1 MGSVIGSVTLKRV
14 HPILTGARWILV
26 APMSLEALKSSLA
39 SGEPAGDGE
48 EIVVYDE
55 LGVVIGQLIA
65 FSEGGEAAAPFSPKK
80 VPVDAYCGLLLD
92 QVVLE
97 DRK

>member
-39 SGEPAGDGE
+39 SGEPAGEGE
-48 EIVVYDE
+48 EIVVYD
-55 LGVVIGQLIA
+55 
-65 FSEGGEAAAPFSPKK
+65 APFSPKK